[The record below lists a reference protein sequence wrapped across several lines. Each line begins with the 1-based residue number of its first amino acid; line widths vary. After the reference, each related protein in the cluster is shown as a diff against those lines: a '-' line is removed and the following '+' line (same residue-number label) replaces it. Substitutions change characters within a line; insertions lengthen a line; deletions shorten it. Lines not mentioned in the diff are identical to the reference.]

1 MKGGNTFWII
11 WGGVL
16 VLWLVLR
23 YFAKQRMHP
32 VPGMETETYK
42 KAQLYS
48 VFGTTAT
55 FMFALVLATILSMQG
70 FAGRVALAVLFIF
83 AGLQVTKA
91 AVQKVWCCPVCGKP
105 LPVQTGILGVVVIPV
120 SKCPHCGRK
129 IP

>member
-1 MKGGNTFWII
+1 MTGGNTFWII

-32 VPGMETETYK
+32 VPGMETQTYK

-55 FMFALVLATILSMQG
+55 FMFALVLATILPIQG
-70 FAGRVALAVLFIF
+70 SRAGSRSRFSLSSR
-83 AGLQVTKA
+83 GCRSRKPRCRRSGA
-91 AVQKVWCCPVCGKP
+91 APSAENRSPCRPGFS
-105 LPVQTGILGVVVIPV
+105 G
-120 SKCPHCGRK
+120 SS
-129 IP
+129 

>member
-1 MKGGNTFWII
+1 MTGGNTFWII

-32 VPGMETETYK
+32 VPGMETQTYK

-55 FMFALVLATILSMQG
+55 FMFALVLATILPIQG
-70 FAGRVALAVLFIF
+70 FAGRIALAVLFIF

-91 AVQKVWCCPVCGKP
+91 AVQKVWCCPVCGNRSP
-105 LPVQTGILGVVVIPV
+105 CRPGFSG
-120 SKCPHCGRK
+120 SS
-129 IP
+129 

>member
-48 VFGTTAT
+48 A
-55 FMFALVLATILSMQG
+55 
-70 FAGRVALAVLFIF
+70 
-83 AGLQVTKA
+83 
-91 AVQKVWCCPVCGKP
+91 
-105 LPVQTGILGVVVIPV
+105 
-120 SKCPHCGRK
+120 
-129 IP
+129 

>member
-32 VPGMETETYK
+32 VPGMETQTYK
-42 KAQLYS
+42 KAQMYS

-55 FMFALVLATILSMQG
+55 FMFALVLASILPMQG
-70 FAGRVALAVLFIF
+70 FG
-83 AGLQVTKA
+83 A
-91 AVQKVWCCPVCGKP
+91 A
-105 LPVQTGILGVVVIPV
+105 
-120 SKCPHCGRK
+120 SR
-129 IP
+129 